1 MLKNAPY
8 IIFDADPFCFGPIST
23 TLNVVEKLRR
33 RNKLISGTKFILLG
47 TLTSSQLGQKSGLFD
62 AVYECDTTAVTELS
76 RYCELISG
84 ANLYISN
91 TNPNSINFVSKLDT
105 PIIYIDTLFW
115 MWDNLHV
122 DLHQTEKTF
131 IQNFHGIERNIER
144 FQNKLGNYQVIPPIL
159 HSSLQQYMMDEC
171 TMDEHS
177 PEGVLITL
185 GGIDTV
191 YADTTDFYYH
201 FLAELLSIPYLQHET
216 HITIAGGGKTIVNL
230 ADRFAKT
237 HPHINIGCF
246 ARHDFLQK
254 LRRAHKVLANPG
266 LTTFY
271 ECVALNKDVFFLPP
285 QNYSQ
290 QLQLDVYLQHYYSH
304 EYGFLWQP
312 EYGYPDIPPYLPEK
326 EGLALIKKCNDLFI
340 NNPTE
345 RKRAMDMISQFFAKE
360 KNHPDF
366 CHNIYPNDIS
376 KNDILPKNADD
387 IIVSYIENRFSNQKL
402 KDGTLI

>member
-1 MLKNAPY
+1 MLKNSPY

-23 TLNVVEKLRR
+23 TLNVVEKLKC
-33 RNKLISGTKFILLG
+33 RNKFISGTKFILLG

-62 AVYECDTTAVTELS
+62 AIYECDTTSVSELS
-76 RYCELISG
+76 RYAELISG
-84 ANLYISN
+84 ADLYISN

-115 MWDNLHV
+115 MWDNLQV

-144 FQNKLGNYQVIPPIL
+144 FQDKLGTYQVIPPIL
-159 HSSLQQYMMDEC
+159 HSSLQQYMMDERM
-171 TMDEHS
+171 TDDHP

-201 FLAELLSIPYLQHET
+201 FLKELLSIPYLQQET
-216 HITIAGGGKTIVNL
+216 KITIAGGGKTIVNL
-230 ADRFAKT
+230 AEMFAKT
-237 HPHINIGCF
+237 HPHIDIGCF
-246 ARHDFLQK
+246 ARQDFLQK
-254 LRRAHKVLANPG
+254 LHRAHKVLANPG

-304 EYGFLWQP
+304 EHGFLWQS
-312 EYGYPDIPPYLPEK
+312 EYGYPDIPLYLPEK

-340 NNPTE
+340 NTPTE
-345 RKRAMDMISQFFAKE
+345 RKRAMDMISQFLAKE
-360 KNHPDF
+360 KNNINF
-366 CHNIYPNDIS
+366 CHDIFQSDIS
-376 KNDILPKNADD
+376 ENDMIQKSADD
-387 IIVSYIENRFSNQKL
+387 IIVDYIENRFSKQKL
-402 KDGTLI
+402 KDDSII

>member
-23 TLNVVEKLRR
+23 TLNVVEKLKR
-33 RNKLISGTKFILLG
+33 RNKLMSGTQFILLG

-62 AVYECDTTAVTELS
+62 AVYECDTTSVTELS
-76 RYCELISG
+76 RYSELISG
-84 ANLYISN
+84 ASLYISN

-131 IQNFHGIERNIER
+131 IQDFHGIERNIER
-144 FQNKLGNYQVIPPIL
+144 FQDKLGNYQVIPPIL
-159 HSSLQQYMMDEC
+159 HSSLQQYRV
-171 TMDEHS
+171 DEH
-177 PEGVLITL
+177 PAEGVLITL

-216 HITIAGGGKTIVNL
+216 HITIAGGGKTIVSL
-230 ADRFAKT
+230 ADMFAKT
-237 HPHINIGCF
+237 HPHIDIGCF

-254 LRRAHKVLANPG
+254 LHRARKVLANPG

-290 QLQLDVYLQHYYSH
+290 QLQLDVYLQRYYRH
-304 EYGFLWQP
+304 ECGFLWQP
-312 EYGYPDIPPYLPEK
+312 EYGYPAIPPYLPEK

-340 NNPTE
+340 NTPTE
-345 RKRAMDMISQFFAKE
+345 RKRAMDMISQFLEKE
-360 KNHPDF
+360 KNCTDF
-366 CHNIYPNDIS
+366 CHNISPNDMS
-376 KNDILPKNADD
+376 KNDLPRPNTDD
-387 IIVSYIENRFSNQKL
+387 IIVDYIEKRFSNQKW
-402 KDGTLI
+402 